1 MRVEVG
7 SSVFSGAPQ
16 KNGGLLVMGRREG
29 RPVVVFLI
37 IQENQLFVLVYEK
50 RKQNPKLLVGS
61 SVVVMTTS
69 VDVTS

>member
-1 MRVEVG
+1 
-7 SSVFSGAPQ
+7 
-16 KNGGLLVMGRREG
+16 MGRREG